1 MLRRCQFI
9 PVLVA
14 VITGAV
20 PAVAGAQSAVP
31 TRYRVTSTAVLS
43 LDRAPQSPLVDTVV
57 TTTQITLTHS
67 AGSDGSVTLSIDSL
81 QQVSTGMVK
90 RASDAPA
97 PTATVSAVLIDGRP
111 RVIGDS
117 ATACASERPM
127 AGLLPELMPL
137 LPMPLRAEQQWS
149 DTLTVTT
156 CRAGLPVTI
165 VTIAAYRT
173 LTGMDSGTVLL
184 ERRGMLRAS
193 AAAMIGHQ
201 TVTLSGTG
209 ISESLGVV
217 SIATRR
223 LQSWRGT
230 QSLDFELGNG
240 QQTRRMMQQ
249 LTDSATLVP

>member
-1 MLRRCQFI
+1 
-9 PVLVA
+9 
-14 VITGAV
+14 
-20 PAVAGAQSAVP
+20 
-31 TRYRVTSTAVLS
+31 
-43 LDRAPQSPLVDTVV
+43 
-57 TTTQITLTHS
+57 
-67 AGSDGSVTLSIDSL
+67 
-81 QQVSTGMVK
+81 
-90 RASDAPA
+90 
-97 PTATVSAVLIDGRP
+97 
-111 RVIGDS
+111 
-117 ATACASERPM
+117 M

-240 QQTRRMMQQ
+240 QQTRRMVQQ